1 MKANVKKI
9 LWALAFKPRNI
20 ILKRQISKN
29 QKFKIPSLFC
39 WLTTAWFA
47 KKPAIFSSSYLI
59 NHFLCLLFIIQSFAN
74 TRKNWDLLLHGA
86 LLMRNGDIKTKINAY
101 FVLIRVYMRTKLYA
115 GTMLKISKEK
125 NTSII
130 VSYIMLWPVFHFFV
144 FCTFKSVWECLDYG
158 DASHL
163 SKKEK
168 KSKKLLR
175 ISCIIAIK
183 PCEQYQIIG
192 RPALVFLRK
201 I

>member
-1 MKANVKKI
+1 M
-9 LWALAFKPRNI
+9 FTFHY
-20 ILKRQISKN
+20 SK
-29 QKFKIPSLFC
+29 FC
-39 WLTTAWFA
+39 KYA
-47 KKPAIFSSSYLI
+47 KKMGLTFARCIANEKWWHKNENKCVFRFNS
-59 NHFLCLLFIIQSFAN
+59 CLYEN
-74 TRKNWDLLLHGA
+74 
-86 LLMRNGDIKTKINAY
+86 KT
-101 FVLIRVYMRTKLYA
+101 VS
-115 GTMLKISKEK
+115 GTMLKMSKEK